1 MAIEPTYPDQVLG
14 CLLGGALGNALGY
27 ARQQATTPESR
38 LAVLQRSPES
48 TAGLPF
54 AEDTQL
60 TLYTV
65 DGLVDALEWAND
77 GVAADETACLWLA
90 YLRWL
95 ATQGEVPAP
104 IAPSPPP
111 RPIDRHAVLHARRNP
126 GSTSISGLRTGEMG
140 TRHRPVNQSAQDA
153 GAMSRSAP
161 FGLVPRIPLGMVDKL
176 TRDAAALTHG
186 HSAARTAAVVFATL
200 IHRIVV
206 EFSPLSDAVD
216 RAVEQAGA
224 AGDQDLA
231 AALTRAR
238 ELAGDPV
245 ANPGA
250 VNAPA
255 APDIAVELGS
265 GYTATGAL
273 ALAVYAVLAAVPD
286 EGAGTAPGG
295 VPGPVGAR
303 DHARAALQLAADI
316 GSNPTTTGSLVGNL
330 IGALYGIE
338 AFPGEWLD
346 RVEGAGVVR
355 ETASALIGAIA
366 GEKSRL

>member
-1 MAIEPTYPDQVLG
+1 MAIQPTYPDRVLG

-27 ARQQATTPESR
+27 AQQQPTTPENP
-38 LAVLQRSPES
+38 LALLQHPRGPVGS
-48 TAGLPF
+48 LPF

-111 RPIDRHAVLHARRNP
+111 RPIDRHTVLHTRRNP
-126 GSTSISGLRTGEMG
+126 GSTSITGLRTGEMG
-140 TRHRPVNQSAQDA
+140 TGYRPVNQSAQDA
-153 GAMSRSAP
+153 GALSRSAP

-186 HSAARTAAVVFATL
+186 HSAAKTGAVVFATL
-200 IHRIVV
+200 IHRMVV
-206 EFSPLSDAVD
+206 ESCPLADAVD
-216 RAVEQAGA
+216 RAAEQAIE
-224 AGDQDLA
+224 AGNGDLA
-231 AALTRAR
+231 AALTRAVG
-238 ELAGDPV
+238 LATAD
-245 ANPGA
+245 
-250 VNAPA
+250 APA
-255 APDIAVELGS
+255 PPDIEAELGS
-265 GYTATGAL
+265 GGTATGAL
-273 ALAVYAVLAAVPD
+273 ALAVYAVLAA
-286 EGAGTAPGG
+286 APGNAAG
-295 VPGPVGAR
+295 RGPGGIPGPSAR
-303 DHARAALQLAADI
+303 QHALAALQLAVDN
-316 GSNPTTTGSLVGNL
+316 GGNPATTGSLAGNL

-338 AFPGEWLD
+338 AFSSEALD
-346 RVEGAGVVR
+346 RVEGADAVR

>member
-1 MAIEPTYPDQVLG
+1 MAIQPTYPDRVLG

-27 ARQQATTPESR
+27 AQQPPTTPESP
-38 LAVLQRSPES
+38 LSPGS

-111 RPIDRHAVLHARRNP
+111 RPIDRHTVLHTRRNP
-126 GSTSISGLRTGEMG
+126 GSTSITGLRTGEMG
-140 TRHRPVNQSAQDA
+140 TGYRPVNPSAQDA
-153 GAMSRSAP
+153 GALSRSAP

-186 HSAARTAAVVFATL
+186 HSAAKTGAVVFATL

-206 EFSPLSDAVD
+206 ESSPLADAVD
-216 RAVEQAGA
+216 RAAEQAIE
-224 AGDQDLA
+224 AGNGDLA
-231 AALTRAR
+231 AALTRAVA
-238 ELAGDPV
+238 LATADSP
-245 ANPGA
+245 
-250 VNAPA
+250 AP
-255 APDIAVELGS
+255 PDIAAELGS
-265 GYTATGAL
+265 SGTATGAL
-273 ALAVYAVLAAVPD
+273 ALAVYAVLAAVP
-286 EGAGTAPGG
+286 GNAAGKGPGSI
-295 VPGPVGAR
+295 PGPTDAR
-303 DHARAALQLAADI
+303 QHALAALQLAVDNG
-316 GSNPTTTGSLVGNL
+316 GSPATTGSLAGNL

-338 AFPGEWLD
+338 AFSSEALD
-346 RVEGAGVVR
+346 RVEGAGAVR